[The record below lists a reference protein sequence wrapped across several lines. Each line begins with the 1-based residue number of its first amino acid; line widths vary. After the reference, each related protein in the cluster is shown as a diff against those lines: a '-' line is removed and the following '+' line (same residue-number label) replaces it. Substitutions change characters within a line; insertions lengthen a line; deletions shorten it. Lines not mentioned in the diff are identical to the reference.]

1 MIPSDDKR
9 DRLGAASEGEI
20 AKRLPILAAVM
31 TLVFAIF
38 FLRLFQLQLILSDDL
53 RLRSERNYV
62 RSVRLEAPRGDI
74 LDREGRVLV
83 TTRPAFGVGV
93 VPNELRDSARTLDVL
108 AALIDADAEHLRER
122 VGAPRGRRRFQRVR
136 VATDL
141 DYDQRVRVESHLFGL
156 PGVVT
161 DVQPRRHYLAGD
173 VAAHVLGYL
182 GEIQREQLA
191 SRDYAGYRSGEFV
204 GQAGIEALEQGV
216 LRGRAG
222 GRNLVVDVAGRVV
235 GPPLDE
241 IEPTSGGKVQLTIDL
256 DLQAAAEEAFL
267 PDVIG
272 ERGHSGALVAL
283 DVRTGEVLAMVSRPA
298 FDPNDFAGG
307 VQSEIWDALVADEWR
322 PIQNRV
328 ISGQYPPGST
338 YKAIVAAAALEDG
351 LAPAE
356 RELFCPGFYRHGSRS
371 YRCWKPAGHGWVNL
385 EKALAESCDVYFYEL
400 GTELGIDRIA
410 FFARGLGLGRP
421 SGLRLPHEQPGLV
434 PTEAWKERRFREPW
448 LSGETV
454 SASIGQGFNLVTP
467 LQIAVTYAAIAN
479 GGILLRPRLLL
490 DAGEGAFGVRPE
502 AIGRVPVSD
511 SNLAFLRSALE
522 SAVQGDSGTG
532 ARARVPGVRVGGKT
546 GTAQVV
552 GLRHTEDLEDD
563 EVKLR
568 HRDHAWFVGF
578 APVEAPE
585 IVVAAILEHS
595 GHGGS
600 AAAPLVQ
607 RVLNVYFAKQRQ
619 REEAPEETTAVAPTA
634 TDTRGGL
641 DVVDG

>member
-1 MIPSDDKR
+1 M
-9 DRLGAASEGEI
+9 
-20 AKRLPILAAVM
+20 
-31 TLVFAIF
+31 
-38 FLRLFQLQLILSDDL
+38 
-53 RLRSERNYV
+53 
-62 RSVRLEAPRGDI
+62 
-74 LDREGRVLV
+74 
-83 TTRPAFGVGV
+83 
-93 VPNELRDSARTLDVL
+93 
-108 AALIDADAEHLRER
+108 
-122 VGAPRGRRRFQRVR
+122 
-136 VATDL
+136 
-141 DYDQRVRVESHLFGL
+141 
-156 PGVVT
+156 
-161 DVQPRRHYLAGD
+161 
-173 VAAHVLGYL
+173 
-182 GEIQREQLA
+182 
-191 SRDYAGYRSGEFV
+191 
-204 GQAGIEALEQGV
+204 
-216 LRGRAG
+216 
-222 GRNLVVDVAGRVV
+222 
-235 GPPLDE
+235 
-241 IEPTSGGKVQLTIDL
+241 
-256 DLQAAAEEAFL
+256 
-267 PDVIG
+267 
-272 ERGHSGALVAL
+272 
-283 DVRTGEVLAMVSRPA
+283 
-298 FDPNDFAGG
+298 
-307 VQSEIWDALVADEWR
+307 
-322 PIQNRV
+322 
-328 ISGQYPPGST
+328 
-338 YKAIVAAAALEDG
+338 
-351 LAPAE
+351 
-356 RELFCPGFYRHGSRS
+356 
-371 YRCWKPAGHGWVNL
+371 
-385 EKALAESCDVYFYEL
+385 YFYEL

-585 IVVAAILEHS
+585 IVVAAIMMIGNIPMSNNAHVTPWKRTTAAYAKGRLRFHS
-595 GHGGS
+595 RKPMGYC
-600 AAAPLVQ
+600 AT
-607 RVLNVYFAKQRQ
+607 QRQ
-619 REEAPEETTAVAPTA
+619 RAEAPDETTAVAPAA
-634 TDTRGGL
+634 TDTRGGR